1 MTHWPSDA
9 VSTHAVRARAR
20 HPRGITLIELL
31 AAIAVIAV
39 VMSIALPSLARVKA
53 ESVRLQCLI
62 NARSLATLV
71 QSYATSNADTPPS
84 WIERG
89 VPYETT
95 PARWIE
101 YTTQNFT
108 TFEHDRWL
116 DYADFTA
123 DSGPLYC
130 PANTA
135 RPQYYETV
143 PEPDYWIS
151 SAFHVRPAYL
161 DPALPSS
168 AWYGKL
174 GAGVQRMHS
183 VRFPGAKSLVHEFF
197 VWHGWHGR
205 RCEGCEVGTLEV
217 HGSDRAGSVAFA
229 DGHGE
234 LRVAKDAVRPVDRYP
249 TWGSYVYDT
258 TPHGVHGRDVP

>member
-1 MTHWPSDA
+1 MTRWCSDA
-9 VSTHAVRARAR
+9 VASNAVRARVR
-20 HPRGITLIELL
+20 GPRGLTLIELL

-89 VPYETT
+89 VSYEMT

-116 DYADFTA
+116 DYAGFTP
-123 DSGPLYC
+123 DSETLYC

-135 RPQYYETV
+135 RPEYYETV

-151 SAFHVRPAYL
+151 SAFHARPAYL
-161 DPALPSS
+161 DPALPSN

-183 VRFPGAKSLVHEFF
+183 VRFPARSRSSTSSSCGTAGTGVDAKGAKSAPSRSTGPTVRDP
-197 VWHGWHGR
+197 WR
-205 RCEGCEVGTLEV
+205 SRTATAN
-217 HGSDRAGSVAFA
+217 SAPPRMPFA
-229 DGHGE
+229 
-234 LRVAKDAVRPVDRYP
+234 P
-249 TWGSYVYDT
+249 
-258 TPHGVHGRDVP
+258 